1 MSGRGRFFSWARF
14 AGVLIKEFIQ
24 MRRDRVTFAMMIG
37 IPVVQL
43 LLFGYAIDTDPHHL
57 PTLVEM
63 TEESPILH
71 ALTTAMDT
79 SEYFDFIGIST
90 SEAESDLALRDGRA
104 TVILTVPPGFDRDMI
119 RGLRPEILLTVDAS
133 DPVAAGGAIGA
144 INGVVNTAIAQSL
157 TGPLAFAAGA
167 PAPFDMVIHRA
178 FNPEGKTSTNIVP
191 GLLAVILS
199 MTMVMITAVAIVRET
214 ERGTMESLIATPV
227 TPSEVMLGKI
237 IPYVF
242 VGYVQTL
249 VFLIAARVLFDVPFE
264 GSFLAFFLGF
274 NLYIV
279 VNLAIGFLV
288 STMARSQMQAMQLS
302 FFTILPTI
310 LLSGFMFPFAAM
322 PGWAQA
328 LGTAIPATHFLRVVR
343 KVMLKDGGLREVAP
357 DMLAIAV
364 ILVVVVIVALRRY
377 RQTLD

>member
-14 AGVLIKEFIQ
+14 AGVLVKEFIQ

-227 TPSEVMLGKI
+227 TPAEVMLGKI

-264 GSFLAFFLGF
+264 GSFWRSSWA
-274 NLYIV
+274 
-279 VNLAIGFLV
+279 
-288 STMARSQMQAMQLS
+288 STSISWSIWR
-302 FFTILPTI
+302 
-310 LLSGFMFPFAAM
+310 SGFWSRPWRARKCRRCNCRFSPFCRPFFC
-322 PGWAQA
+322 PGSCS
-328 LGTAIPATHFLRVVR
+328 R
-343 KVMLKDGGLREVAP
+343 
-357 DMLAIAV
+357 
-364 ILVVVVIVALRRY
+364 LRRC
-377 RQTLD
+377 RAGRRRLAQRFPRRIFCGLSAR